1 MDEEKRNRVN
11 LCPRR
16 RRTSHSSDHELACYS
31 RLAPQTTN
39 NPFEFFKVARR
50 ESWLGY
56 LSSPRLANA
65 NYGAQLQHYRSK
77 RDNALALAILDGTL
91 DERDIPRF
99 SGLLTG
105 CKEIVGELSDSAKN
119 ELARERK
126 QREWMRT
133 RGIE

>member
-1 MDEEKRNRVN
+1 
-11 LCPRR
+11 
-16 RRTSHSSDHELACYS
+16 
-31 RLAPQTTN
+31 
-39 NPFEFFKVARR
+39 
-50 ESWLGY
+50 

-65 NYGAQLQHYRSK
+65 NYGAQLQQYRSK

-105 CKEIVGELSDSAKN
+105 CKEIVHELSDSAKN

-126 QREWMRT
+126 QHESMRT